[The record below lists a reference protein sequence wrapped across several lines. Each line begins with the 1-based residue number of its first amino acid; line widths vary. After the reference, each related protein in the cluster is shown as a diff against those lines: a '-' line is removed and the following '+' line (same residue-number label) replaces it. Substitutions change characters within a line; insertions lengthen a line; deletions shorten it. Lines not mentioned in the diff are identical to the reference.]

1 MAYSIIELNQMSQAE
16 FTAVLGAIFEETPVI
31 ASRAWVNRPFN
42 NWEHLYQ
49 ALVAQVKAMNEAE
62 QLALIRA
69 HPDLGSRTQM
79 AEASV
84 KEQAGVGLDCL
95 SPEDYQQ
102 FTTLNT
108 AYRKKFNFPFIVAV
122 KGRSTTD
129 ILAEFKQRLNAN
141 PALER
146 QQAIAQI
153 LKIAAF
159 RLKDTVN
166 DHS

>member
-16 FTAVLGAIFEETPVI
+16 FTAALGAIFEETPVI
-31 ASRAWVNRPFN
+31 ASRAWTHRPFN

-49 ALVAQVKAMNEAE
+49 ALVEQVKAMSEAE

-102 FTTLNT
+102 FNQLNT
-108 AYRKKFNFPFIVAV
+108 AYHEKFNFPFIVAV

-129 ILAEFKQRLNAN
+129 ILAEFTERLSADIDV
-141 PALER
+141 ER
-146 QQAIAQI
+146 STAIAQI

-159 RLKDTVN
+159 RLQDTVTDN
-166 DHS
+166 C